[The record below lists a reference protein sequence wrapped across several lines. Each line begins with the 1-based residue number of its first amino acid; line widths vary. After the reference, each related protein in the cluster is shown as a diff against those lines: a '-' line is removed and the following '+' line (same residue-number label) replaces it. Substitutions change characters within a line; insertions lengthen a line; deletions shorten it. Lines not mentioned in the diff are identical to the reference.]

1 MNILMRLG
9 IVATVIGGTAP
20 ILSAQ
25 ERPRIEVATVPA
37 RPEDVGTIEGVLKA
51 FYEVISGPAGQPRQ
65 WARDRTLYIP
75 DVRFVSMDVR
85 DGRPHASIMSH
96 QEFVDRTNQGLV
108 TNGFYETEIHYVIRR
123 FGNTAHVFS
132 TYEMKNG
139 AGNPLGRGVNSIQL
153 FWDGTRWWISGVAW
167 DDERPDNRI
176 PAELLPG

>member
-1 MNILMRLG
+1 MKLLVGLG
-9 IVATVIGGTAP
+9 LVATAIGTAVP
-20 ILSAQ
+20 SVAAQ
-25 ERPRIEVATVPA
+25 ERPRVEVATIPA

-65 WARDRTLYIP
+65 WSRDRTLYIP
-75 DVRFVSMDVR
+75 DVRFISMDVR
-85 DGRPHASIMSH
+85 DGRAHASIMTH

-108 TNGFYETEIHYVIRR
+108 TNGFYETEVHHVIRR

-132 TYEMKNG
+132 TYEMKSG

-167 DDERPDNRI
+167 DDERADNRI